1 MCKTD
6 KNARNDIISSV
17 SCNIAR
23 QIVQRKP
30 RNWIYINELI
40 DFEGQNE
47 TNYNSNFLSCTV
59 TADIWENNGK

>member
-17 SCNIAR
+17 SFNTAR
-23 QIVQRKP
+23 QIVQRKL

-47 TNYNSNFLSCTV
+47 TNYNSNFLSCTI
-59 TADIWENNGK
+59 TADLGENNRK

>member
-17 SCNIAR
+17 SFNIAQ
-23 QIVQRKP
+23 QIVQWKQ

-40 DFEGQNE
+40 DFGGQNK
-47 TNYNSNFLSCTV
+47 TKYNSNFLSCTI